1 MIHLIL
7 DGRDGMDAIHD
18 RLAQALDFPGYYGR
32 NLDALYDCLT
42 ETAADVHLGLQN
54 RDALGPKGAALD
66 AALRDAAAEN
76 PHIHYN

>member
-7 DGRDGMDAIHD
+7 DGRDGMAAIHEQ
-18 RLAQALDFPGYYGR
+18 LARALDFPGYYGR

-42 ETAADVHLGLQN
+42 ETAADVHLELQN
-54 RDALGPKGAALD
+54 RDALGPKGDALD

-76 PHIHYN
+76 PHIHYD